1 MDLDWVALVEG
12 GAHSS
17 LGSTGLGSCS
27 LCPQA
32 PWPRV
37 HSQAIVTLHQGP
49 SVLDAASA
57 VVRSC
62 ARCSPLGPAPPPR
75 PSPRSL
81 PDGLWLLCPPSPTLR
96 EWPSSPSQHW
106 GPLPSPGGLCPLSPA
121 PPIPLA
127 VSTWD
132 ILLQAILTSSQRAC
146 RMTHQMASLTHPPH
160 RLPAVNRVKSDP
172 HPPRPWGLDLFSP
185 SFPVTPC
192 RPRWHICIRP
202 RAVPRLPR
210 ASCEQTP
217 ALPSARPRPQKKKL
231 HLLSLELGLCSSGLV
246 GDVRPR
252 PAVHPSGTIDHG
264 GGAGS

>member
-32 PWPRV
+32 PWPHV

-62 ARCSPLGPAPPPR
+62 ARCSPLGPVPPPH

-106 GPLPSPGGLCPLSPA
+106 GPLPSPGGLCPLSPV
-121 PPIPLA
+121 PCP
-127 VSTWD
+127 S
-132 ILLQAILTSSQRAC
+132 
-146 RMTHQMASLTHPPH
+146 
-160 RLPAVNRVKSDP
+160 
-172 HPPRPWGLDLFSP
+172 HPPRSLYLGHPASGHPHQQPKGLQNDPSDGVPYSP
-185 SFPVTPC
+185 SSPAPRRQPGKVRPSPSSSLGPRPLLTIISRHPLPPAMAHLHQTPC
-192 RPRWHICIRP
+192 
-202 RAVPRLPR
+202 
-210 ASCEQTP
+210 
-217 ALPSARPRPQKKKL
+217 
-231 HLLSLELGLCSSGLV
+231 CSSAAQGV
-246 GDVRPR
+246 P
-252 PAVHPSGTIDHG
+252 
-264 GGAGS
+264 